1 MSETATMSGLIRR
14 LGGLAC
20 LLLLA
25 LSTAGAMVSA
35 DPGAGAVAF
44 TYYQGQWSR
53 LPDFDLETPAGSG
66 LAAGFVLGPIPLTQD
81 FAVRYQGFIDV
92 PSAGEYRFYTRS
104 DDGSALSIDGVRV
117 VDNDGLHADQIRW
130 GNVTLGAGR
139 HAIAVD
145 FFQRGGNQILEVG
158 WQDPAG
164 LIAPLDPARLAVDP
178 EALPAPLAPDL
189 PAGTERIPGVAYDYF
204 EGDWSRLPDFTSLE
218 PVFVGSAPD
227 FDLNER
233 LRPDRFAFRF
243 QGWLEVPEDGI
254 YTFFTASDDGSALSI
269 GDRRIVD
276 NDGLHGHQE
285 RSGTVLLQAG
295 WHRITV
301 DFFEKSGGETLLVS
315 WSGPG
320 LAKTRI
326 PVAAL
331 SHSLDML
338 PPLKAPD
345 VPSGALNPGLAYRW
359 YAGDWLALPDFDN
372 LVPDLQGISAGFD
385 LNASPLA
392 DRFGFSFRGYLNVPA
407 NGVYRFYTT
416 SDAGSALHI
425 GDRKVVDNNGLWS
438 PRTAFGTIALA
449 AGVHAIRVDFFETWG
464 GQTLT
469 VEYRT
474 PDGQRRTLPPDAL
487 FHTADQLPAL
497 REPPAVPSGRSAGL
511 AYAYYEGDWANLD
524 AMLAASPRAHGVTPA
539 FSLDPRARN
548 DRFGFVYSGWIDLT
562 EDGPYRFWS
571 ASDDGSRVW
580 IDDTLVVDN
589 DGPHALRLAYG
600 SIGLKA
606 GLHRIRVAFFESTG
620 DEVLQV
626 GYRTPG
632 GNQSELAPAI
642 LSHTADQLP
651 ALTAAQPLPATARPG
666 LAWRYYEGSW
676 DRLPDFSA
684 IAPAGLGLSSGIS
697 LATAAGRDRYGLRFT
712 GWLQVPADGFYDL
725 YTNSDEGSRLW
736 IGDRLVVDNDGLH
749 AARDAVGNIGLAAGW
764 HPIRIEYFDRWGDDS
779 LAVSWRGPGSGRTPI
794 PAGAFAVDPTDLP
807 PLEAPDAARDHLIGG
822 IDYAYFEGNWSVLP
836 DFAAL
841 TPTAR
846 GQVAGFSLA
855 PRRKDDYFAFRFSGY
870 IDIPE
875 YGVYTFYTT
884 SDDGSRLSIGGQ
896 VVVNNDGLHGAREA
910 TGRIA
915 LERGRHAITLDY
927 FERTGDAILSVAYA
941 GPRFAKQP
949 ILAGDLF
956 RLDPVWNGDPG
967 DPGPPE
973 GPSDPAANRAP
984 LPTPDSA
991 ATGIGAGQSVALN
1004 VLANDTDPDGD
1015 HLALAGIS
1023 AAGAAGAALVDPN
1036 SGQLRYFPPLGFV
1049 GQDLV
1054 RYAVSDR
1061 RGQTAWGE
1069 VRISVGAGQT
1079 PLLGAAEAVRLLT
1092 QATFGPAKAE
1102 IAELMVQGPEA
1113 WIDAQLALPASTHA
1127 SAVAA
1132 MAGAPQRP
1140 GNRDLRLRAWLDRA
1154 LTAPDQLRQRVA
1166 FALSQILVI
1175 SDQGNDLATSDGAF
1189 GAVDYYDLL
1198 VEGAF
1203 GNYRDLLERVTLHP
1217 AMGLFLNM
1225 AGNRKA
1231 DPLLGTVPDENY
1243 AREILQLFSL
1253 GLWQLGPDGQRVLD
1267 AAGQPRP
1274 TYTQTQVME
1283 FAKVF
1288 TGWDFAAAAGPDRY
1302 RLPLRF
1308 DPALHEDGPKILLG
1322 GVLLPAGQG
1331 GPADLA
1337 QTLDNITAHPNLAP
1351 FIVRQLIQRLVTSNP
1366 SPAYIARAAAAF
1378 SDNGLALGA
1387 AVRAILLDPEART
1400 AEPDPLAALA
1410 VLPGPA
1416 FGKVREPLL
1425 QLTALWRGL
1434 GLDAPTAW
1442 QALAALQAQLGQ
1454 APLAAP
1460 SVFNFFKPDYQHPG
1474 QVSELGLYAPELEL
1488 INERQVTGSGAL
1500 IDDWTLGGIDG
1511 YDLTQELAVANAGA
1525 DKLLDHLDLL
1535 LRGGRMS
1542 AAMRQILR
1550 EEVLTWTGEAAG
1562 VGNTERLTPAMGAIF
1577 LILTSPEFLIQ
1588 E

>member
-1 MSETATMSGLIRR
+1 VKALPGLFRNQPASH
-14 LGGLAC
+14 LAH
-20 LLLLA
+20 
-25 LSTAGAMVSA
+25 
-35 DPGAGAVAF
+35 
-44 TYYQGQWSR
+44 R
-53 LPDFDLETPAGSG
+53 
-66 LAAGFVLGPIPLTQD
+66 
-81 FAVRYQGFIDV
+81 
-92 PSAGEYRFYTRS
+92 
-104 DDGSALSIDGVRV
+104 
-117 VDNDGLHADQIRW
+117 N
-130 GNVTLGAGR
+130 
-139 HAIAVD
+139 

-189 PAGTERIPGVAYDYF
+189 PVGTERIPGVAYDYF

-233 LRPDRFAFRF
+233 LRADRFAFRF
-243 QGWLEVPEDGI
+243 QGWLEVPENGI

-295 WHRITV
+295 WQRITV

-326 PVAAL
+326 PAAAL

-345 VPSGALNPGLAYRW
+345 VPSGALNPGLAYQW
-359 YAGDWLALPDFDN
+359 YAGDWSALPDFDR
-372 LVPDLQGISAGFD
+372 LVPGLQGISAGFD
-385 LNASPLA
+385 LNESPLA
-392 DRFGFSFRGYLNVPA
+392 DRFGLRFRGYLSVPA
-407 NGVYRFYTT
+407 SGVYRFYTT
-416 SDAGSALHI
+416 SDAGSALRI
-425 GDRKVVDNNGLWS
+425 GDRTVVDNDGLHN
-438 PRTAFGTIALA
+438 PRTASGTIALA
-449 AGVHAIRVDFFETWG
+449 AGVHAIRVDFFEAWG

-474 PDGQRRTLPPDAL
+474 PDGQRRTLPLDAL
-487 FHTADQLPAL
+487 FHT
-497 REPPAVPSGRSAGL
+497 S
-511 AYAYYEGDWANLD
+511 
-524 AMLAASPRAHGVTPA
+524 
-539 FSLDPRARN
+539 
-548 DRFGFVYSGWIDLT
+548 
-562 EDGPYRFWS
+562 
-571 ASDDGSRVW
+571 
-580 IDDTLVVDN
+580 
-589 DGPHALRLAYG
+589 
-600 SIGLKA
+600 
-606 GLHRIRVAFFESTG
+606 
-620 DEVLQV
+620 
-626 GYRTPG
+626 
-632 GNQSELAPAI
+632 
-642 LSHTADQLP
+642 DQLP
-651 ALTAAQPLPATARPG
+651 ALTAAQPLPAGARPG

-684 IAPAGLGLSSGIS
+684 IAPAGLGLTSGVS
-697 LATAAGRDRYGLRFT
+697 LATAAAKDRYGLRFT
-712 GWLQVPADGFYDL
+712 GWLQVPAEGFYDL
-725 YTNSDEGSRLW
+725 FTNSDEGSRLW

-764 HPIRIEYFDRWGDDS
+764 HPVRIEFFERSGDDR
-779 LAVSWRGPGSGRTPI
+779 LAVSWRGPGGGRTPI
-794 PAGAFAVDPTDLP
+794 PDSAFAVDPTALP

-822 IDYAYFEGNWSVLP
+822 IDYAYYEGNWSVLP
-836 DFAAL
+836 DFATL

-927 FERTGDAILSVAYA
+927 FERTGNAILSVAYA

-949 ILAGDLF
+949 ILAGDLS

-967 DPGPPE
+967 DPGTPE
-973 GPSDPAANRAP
+973 GPSDPATNRAP
-984 LPTPDSA
+984 LPTVDTA
-991 ATGIGAGQSVALN
+991 ATGIGAGQSVELN
-1004 VLANDTDPDGD
+1004 VLANDSDPDGD
-1015 HLALAGIS
+1015 HLVLAGIS
-1023 AAGAAGAALVDPN
+1023 AVGAAGAALVDPN

-1079 PLLGAAEAVRLLT
+1079 PLLDAAEAVRLLT
-1092 QATFGPAKAE
+1092 QATFGPAPAE
-1102 IAELMVQGPEA
+1102 IAALMMQGPEA
-1113 WIDAQLALPASTHA
+1113 WIDTQLALPAGTHA
-1127 SAVAA
+1127 SVVAA

-1140 GNRDLRLRAWLDRA
+1140 SNRDLRLRAWLDRA

-1166 FALSQILVI
+1166 FALSEILVI
-1175 SDQGNDLATSDGAF
+1175 SDQGNDLATSDGAL

-1203 GNYRDLLERVTLHP
+1203 GNYRDLLEQVTLHP

-1231 DPLLGTVPDENY
+1231 DPLRGTVPDENY
-1243 AREILQLFSL
+1243 AREILQLFAL
-1253 GLWQLGPDGQRVLD
+1253 GLWQLGPDGQRLLD
-1267 AAGQPRP
+1267 DAGQPRP
-1274 TYTQTQVME
+1274 SYTQTEVME

-1288 TGWDFAAAAGPDRY
+1288 TGWDFAATGPNRF

-1308 DPALHEDGPKILLG
+1308 DPARHEDGPKILLG
-1322 GVLLPAGQG
+1322 GMLLPAGQG

-1337 QTLDNITAHPNLAP
+1337 QALDNITEHPNLAP

-1378 SDNGLALGA
+1378 SENGLELGA

-1400 AEPDPLAALA
+1400 ARPDPLEALA
-1410 VLPGPA
+1410 TAATPTPPGPA

-1434 GLDAPTAW
+1434 GLNAPTAW
-1442 QALAALQAQLGQ
+1442 KSLGALQSQLGQ